1 VKAKRHGR
9 QPIGEL
15 SAEGLVRVPVKNA
28 VGDREITDRRNG
40 APCMGTVSRAQC
52 RICSHAFEL
61 NEGGGYYFDLQRC
74 DACGA
79 AQAVPVEPR
88 GDYDIARLVPA
99 SLNKPIRWKTRK
111 RCACGGRFAP
121 NAPPRCPACRSADVL
136 VGRVIAYYD

>member
-1 VKAKRHGR
+1 
-9 QPIGEL
+9 
-15 SAEGLVRVPVKNA
+15 
-28 VGDREITDRRNG
+28 
-40 APCMGTVSRAQC
+40 MGTVSRAQC

-99 SLNKPIRWKTRK
+99 SLNKPIRWKTRT